1 MKIKEGIDVY
11 LNNEKINTNIIK
23 YNKVNKNKKYEF
35 KIIFNNNITNLN
47 GFFEKCSNIIY

>member
-23 YNKVNKNKKYEF
+23 YNNVNKNEKYEF
-35 KIIFNNNITNLN
+35 KIIFNNNITNLD
-47 GFFEKCSNIIY
+47 GFF

>member
-23 YNKVNKNKKYEF
+23 YNIVNKNEKYEF